1 MHVAPKYGRRV
12 KRVALGVGSAVFL
25 LLVWGVLIEPR
36 LLEVEEETA
45 IVPKLP
51 SAWEGRQIALL
62 ADWQVGMWLATI
74 GTMRNATE
82 RVVRLR
88 PAAVLL
94 AGDFIYK
101 AGPDPAG
108 EIRKIVEIL
117 RPITAA
123 GIPTFAVLG
132 NHDYSINYRDDPV
145 NRRMAAQVASA
156 LEGIGIRVLRN
167 QAVELS
173 SPAGGPPLYIAGI
186 GSAWAGQDRPRETV
200 AGIPA
205 GAARVVFMHNPHSFP
220 QLPAGTAPLAL
231 AGHTHGGQIR
241 VPGLPHWSWIDLVR
255 DEPVVADGWI
265 NAPYGQP
272 GNRLYVNRGLGF
284 STVPIRINCRPEL
297 TVFTLRRSDV
307 DRR

>member
-1 MHVAPKYGRRV
+1 MRLGSRKRRNL
-12 KRVALGVGSAVFL
+12 KRTAVGFGSVVFL
-25 LLVWGVLIEPR
+25 LLVWGVLIEPG

-45 IVPKLP
+45 VIPDLP
-51 SAWEGRQIALL
+51 RAWEGRQIALL
-62 ADWQVGMWLATI
+62 ADWQVGMWLANT
-74 GTMRNATE
+74 GTMRDATE
-82 RVVRLR
+82 KVVRLR

-132 NHDYSINYRDDPV
+132 NHDYSVNYRNDPI
-145 NRRMAAQVASA
+145 NQRMAAQLAST
-156 LEGIGIRVLRN
+156 LEGIGIKVLRN

-173 SPAGGPPLYIAGI
+173 SAAGGPPLYVAGI
-186 GSAWAGQDRPRETV
+186 GSAWAGQDRPGETV

-205 GAARVVFMHNPHSFP
+205 GAARVVLMHNPHSFP

-241 VPGLPHWSWIDLVR
+241 IPGLPRWSWIDPVR
-255 DEPVVADGWI
+255 DEPSVADGWI
-265 NAPYGQP
+265 SPDFGQQ

-284 STVPIRINCRPEL
+284 STVPVRINCRPEL
-297 TVFTLRRSDV
+297 TVLTLRRTRIDP
-307 DRR
+307 R